1 MSTRATQY
9 GCLTEFLP
17 ESDSAKAYL
26 ERAQLYFTANSVPRD
41 KQVAILLSSIGASTY
56 SLLSDLVAPDAPSSK
71 SLAEISTILRGHFE
85 SKRVVIAERFH
96 FHKRDQAVG
105 ETISEFDAALRKL
118 ATHCKFGDALE
129 EVLRD
134 RFVCGLRHE
143 AIQQR
148 LLSET
153 DLTYA
158 KAMEIAQGM
167 EAADRHS
174 KSLKTSEPAIRAFM
188 SHSTS
193 HSPCYHCGRT
203 NHTPASCT
211 FKDAVCHYCKN
222 KGHIAPACR
231 AKQKGQ
237 QPTSETSKP
246 TGGRASGRKYHQRR
260 THRVQEEDTDENSGE
275 EYHLHRLGERASEP
289 IAVDVFID
297 GKQLAMELDTGA
309 AVSIISDETRKSL
322 FPDLKLLPSTII
334 LKTYTEESMEVVGQL
349 NVRV

>member
-9 GCLTEFLP
+9 GSLTEFLP

-26 ERAQLYFTANSVPRD
+26 ERAQLYFTANTVPRD
-41 KQVAILLSSIGASTY
+41 KQVAILLSSIGACTY
-56 SLLSDLVAPDAPSSK
+56 SLLVAPDAPSSK

-118 ATHCKFGDALE
+118 ATHCKFGE
-129 EVLRD
+129 EALRD

-143 AIQQR
+143 AIQR
-148 LLSET
+148 RFLSET

-174 KSLKTSEPAIRAFM
+174 KSLKTSEPAIRALKF
-188 SHSTS
+188 TS
-193 HSPCYHCGRT
+193 HSPCYRCGRT

-211 FKDAVCHYCKN
+211 FKDAVCHYCKK

-260 THRVQEEDTDENSGE
+260 THRVQEEDTDKNSGE
-275 EYHLHRLGERASEP
+275 EYHLHRLGKRASEP

-309 AVSIISDETRKSL
+309 AVSIISDETTCFR
-322 FPDLKLLPSTII
+322 I
-334 LKTYTEESMEVVGQL
+334 
-349 NVRV
+349 